1 MTTLYAIPNC
11 DTVKKA
17 RAWLTAQGIAY
28 QFHDYKKHGVPA
40 ARVKVWFPSKH
51 LHGVPA
57 ARVKVWM
64 ETLGWEPLLN
74 KKGTAWRK
82 LEPAVQAAVVDAASA
97 LACMQQNPSVIKRP
111 VIEWDDG
118 RITVGLVGLS

>member
-17 RAWLTAQGIAY
+17 RAWLAAQGIAY
-28 QFHDYKKHGVPA
+28 QFHDYKK
-40 ARVKVWFPSKH
+40 
-51 LHGVPA
+51 LGVPA

-74 KKGTAWRK
+74 KKGPTWRK